1 MMTEKL
7 KELNNLLNE
16 KIDNNKRRSENPYAI
31 VKDEISDIE
40 RKILEEKLFQIE
52 KKAFQ
57 YATNNNFRIKQ
68 DLATLRMLLRFID
81 RTHQGKKPAETMI
94 RRVENLLESVVK
106 KS

>member
-16 KIDNNKRRSENPYAI
+16 KIDNNKRRSENPCTI

-68 DLATLRMLLRFID
+68 DLATLRMLLKFID
-81 RTHQGKKPAETMI
+81 RTHEGKKSAETMI